1 MSSSDGQSAA
11 LWAEHPT
18 SAGDTKEEKKKK
30 ESASTHLHAHDQY
43 HANRISLTTCP
54 LDRRPCTSDSL
65 SWPGTRLYA
74 PAVTTTRAPAASRR
88 SRSTRLPTVQS
99 TGITNTDATLR
110 NRVLFTQYT
119 AMFTV
124 PHARTLGGGGVEN
137 RRTNT
142 IASVKGERMESG

>member
-1 MSSSDGQSAA
+1 MGSRQHCGLSIPRAQ
-11 LWAEHPT
+11 ET
-18 SAGDTKEEKKKK
+18 RKKKRKKK

-54 LDRRPCTSDSL
+54 LDRRPYTSDSL

-74 PAVTTTRAPAASRR
+74 PEVTTTRAPAASRR
-88 SRSTRLPTVQS
+88 SRSTRLPAVQS

-137 RRTNT
+137 RRTYT
-142 IASVKGERMESG
+142 IASVKAERMESG